1 MTELTLTIVLLLC
14 TALVGEAL
22 LWRLFRRRVDPV
34 IFPADQDASQLGF
47 FRLGRMR
54 VVALAHT
61 IILCVWMLLSVLWL
75 W

>member
-14 TALVGEAL
+14 TALVGEAI

-61 IILCVWMLLSVLWL
+61 IALCVWMVLSVLWL